1 MPATPAQPVA
11 FREIASPIGRLLLA
25 ASADGLCA
33 LQFEENRHPIKRSPL
48 WQDVGDAPHAVLD
61 ATQTQL
67 AEYFARERQVFEL
80 PLAPEGTPFQ
90 QAVWRALRSIP
101 YGRTCN
107 YGDIARQIEQP
118 SAVRA
123 VGAANG
129 RNPIAI
135 VVPCHRVI
143 GANGSLVG
151 FGGGLPV
158 KRALLALECP
168 QTSWLA

>member
-1 MPATPAQPVA
+1 M
-11 FREIASPIGRLLLA
+11 IAGLRGRLESKLSDALLVEVGGVVYRVNTSGATLDEVGAAYAKTGGEARFSYA
-25 ASADGLCA
+25 ASSA
-33 LQFEENRHPIKRSPL
+33 
-48 WQDVGDAPHAVLD
+48 
-61 ATQTQL
+61 
-67 AEYFARERQVFEL
+67 
-80 PLAPEGTPFQ
+80 
-90 QAVWRALRSIP
+90 
-101 YGRTCN
+101 
-107 YGDIARQIEQP
+107 IARQIEQP

-135 VVPCHRVI
+135 IVPCHRVI

-168 QTSWLA
+168 QSSWLA